1 MKKIFALFAIAALM
15 TSCFEEKKTPILPED
30 VEVINTQTMDSVFVD
45 TTKTLEVILPTL
57 LDSANQILVHEV
69 FITNNSGKRSS
80 YSSSKM
86 KEAYMEERINLIF
99 EDQINGKSY
108 LLTDKQI
115 QITSYNII
123 GRSNQRG
130 SQGLIM
136 YNVIDADYNNDGKID
151 YKDIRSIYIGNIAG
165 TTFNKITKDREQF
178 IEGKWLT
185 SLPQS
190 RYYFTTREDSNKD
203 GFFDERDA
211 MHYYYIQF
219 SGLEYQVVE
228 YNPLDMIAK

>member
-1 MKKIFALFAIAALM
+1 MKKIFALFAIVTLM
-15 TSCFEEKKTPILPED
+15 TSCFEDKKTPILPEN
-30 VEVINTQTMDSVFVD
+30 VEVINTQTMDSVFED
-45 TTKTLEVILPTL
+45 TTKTLEVMLPTL

-69 FITNNSGKRSS
+69 FVTNNSGKRSS

-86 KEAYMEERINLIF
+86 KEAYIDERINLIF
-99 EDQINGKSY
+99 EDQINDKSY

-115 QITSYNII
+115 QITSYNVIV
-123 GRSNQRG
+123 GSNQRG
-130 SQGLIM
+130 NQGLIM

-151 YKDIRSIYIGNIAG
+151 YKDIRSIYIGNITG
-165 TTFNKITKDREQF
+165 TTFNKITKDREQV
-178 IEGKWLT
+178 IEGRWLT

-203 GFFDERDA
+203 GFFDERDT

-228 YNPLDMIAK
+228 YNPLDMITK